1 MSLPE
6 TPSQTVGPFFSIG
19 MTWDEAR
26 FVVPEGA
33 AGAVWLGG
41 RVFDGEGAA
50 VPDAVVE
57 TWQADADFRGFGRS
71 PTDEHGHWG
80 VLTRKAPHVDV
91 AVFARGLLRQV
102 LTRCYFADEE
112 ERNAADPVLAA
123 LDPEAR
129 ETLIAQPSEDGYRF
143 HIHLQ
148 GPHATQFFRF

>member
-1 MSLPE
+1 MTLSE

-26 FVVPEGA
+26 FVVPQGTV
-33 AGAVWLGG
+33 GAVWLRG
-41 RVFDGEGAA
+41 RVLDGEGAV

-57 TWQADADFRGFGRS
+57 TWQADGDFRGFGRS

-80 VLTRKAPHVDV
+80 VLTRKAPYVDV

-102 LTRCYFADEE
+102 LTRLYFPDEE
-112 ERNAADPVLAA
+112 ERNAADPTLRA

-129 ETLIAQPSEDGYRF
+129 RTLIAQQAEDGYRF
-143 HIHLQ
+143 DIHLQ